1 MPGGSRWYYE
11 IGGAKPLSLPPTNQ
25 LVFGAEASFGHGL
38 GDTCRK
44 FDPAAALKAA
54 FRGTL
59 EQIEAF
65 AVSTASNALIGLPLY
80 LLAQADPQLYD
91 LLKDGLWKADALFRL
106 SAKTCE
112 EMMRDIGEGRNPYE
126 DFVILSRAKDVQL
139 RANSGLDDLN
149 TAIRDANG
157 DQGLPWVNGEWRGG
171 RNAPPINIISD
182 TAVAGYNVLVGRNPA
197 DLGGIGGEA
206 STQPLVAI
214 WPSAADCANWIT
226 DVLGDESVRT
236 YDAGARS
243 SRPGRGILPKHDEIV
258 SEVRAAF
265 ESILPSETPLSAE
278 QLSAVS
284 APGIQITLD
293 LIKRLRVCPRPRRP
307 LPRHGLPKKWRW
319 RAPSSAGST
328 PSGCFSPG
336 AASRTSPTLRPEMRS
351 TAPFPSSAR
360 RSKLSYSRP
369 TCGISSSPT
378 PHATCC
384 CSGSKRARARRTRRY
399 PLRPTRRSCK
409 KEPSVNERIRP
420 CIS

>member
-1 MPGGSRWYYE
+1 MNRFSLYLLSFALAVTPLRALAIEVTPMPEGSRWYYE

-59 EQIEAF
+59 EQLEVF
-65 AVSTASNALIGLPLY
+65 AVGTASNALVGLPLY

-149 TAIRDANG
+149 TAIREANG

-258 SEVRAAF
+258 TEVRAAF
-265 ESILPSETPLSAE
+265 EAILPFETPLSAE
-278 QLSAVS
+278 QLSTVS

-293 LIKRLRVCPRPRRP
+293 LIKRLRR
-307 LPRHGLPKKWRW
+307 LPKAEAAIAAARLAEEVAMARTIEQGLYAKRVLLSGRREPNIANSPARDEID
-319 RAPSSAGST
+319 RAI
-328 PSGCFSPG
+328 
-336 AASRTSPTLRPEMRS
+336 L
-351 TAPFPSSAR
+351 
-360 RSKLSYSRP
+360 
-369 TCGISSSPT
+369 
-378 PHATCC
+378 
-384 CSGSKRARARRTRRY
+384 
-399 PLRPTRRSCK
+399 
-409 KEPSVNERIRP
+409 
-420 CIS
+420 